1 MRCRHGRES
10 QRDRHCCRTEGQAE
24 AERAAAA
31 RERLTLGVLVETW
44 RDLHLTQRRE
54 RYAGEA
60 VRALQYAFGRHWDNP
75 AESLDRAAIVRTLDA
90 MARAGKLSIA
100 SRTAAYGRACYQ
112 WAIKRGTLSANPF
125 AALPAIGAKPKRERV
140 LTDDELA
147 AIWRAASA
155 MAPPFGPI
163 IRLLIL
169 TGQRRE
175 EVTGMRWDELSDDL
189 TTWTIAASR
198 AKNGA
203 VHHVPLA
210 EPAREILRAL
220 PREGELVLPGDRPR
234 APFSGWSKAKARLDA
249 RSGVT
254 DWVLHDLRRTMATG
268 LQRLGARLE
277 VTEAVLNHI
286 AGSRA
291 GIVGI
296 YQRYDWA
303 SEKRAALDAWAAH
316 VMSIAEGRSAA
327 ANVVPLAR
335 RQ

>member
-1 MRCRHGRES
+1 MGAKASGIDTAAERKAK
-10 QRDRHCCRTEGQAE
+10 AE

-31 RERLTLGVLVETW
+31 RERLTLGVLVGTW
-44 RDLHLTQRRE
+44 RDLHLAQRRE

-60 VRALQYAFGRHWDNP
+60 VRALQYGFGRHWDKP
-75 AESLDRAAIVRTLDA
+75 AESLDRAAIVRILDG
-90 MARAGKLSIA
+90 MARAGKVSIA

-155 MAPPFGPI
+155 MPPPFGPI
-163 IRLLIL
+163 TRLLVL

-203 VHHVPLA
+203 VHRVPLA

-220 PREGELVLPGDRPR
+220 PREGELVLPGDRPP
-234 APFSGWSKAKARLDA
+234 APFSGWSKAKARLDD
-249 RSGVT
+249 RSGVSN
-254 DWVLHDLRRTMATG
+254 WVVHDLRRTMATG
-268 LQRLGARLE
+268 LQRLGVRLE

-303 SEKRAALDAWAAH
+303 NEKRAALDAWAAH
-316 VMSIAEGRSAA
+316 VTAVATGARSAE
-327 ANVVPLAR
+327 NIFSLAGR
-335 RQ
+335 